1 MAAYALGGPQ
11 NAPTPWHNR
20 EMTVAAFPVTAP
32 ALGLWALVQLVVASA
47 AALGRAIVN
56 AERWGMHN
64 ARRLFVAAAAALAP
78 LLAQL
83 GTWIVAV
90 LKMAWGWLAS
100 LPRHL
105 VRILHFL
112 WQMTAGL
119 RHAVTR
125 IWHAIGR
132 AIGSALERIGEAI
145 TWVFELIAAAIQW
158 VFDGIGRF
166 LHWLF
171 SPVVRLFRW
180 MGHVVQTI
188 ARRSGVGWPAG

>member
-1 MAAYALGGPQ
+1 MIPLVIYALVGSALLYGAVPDRRPGASRGRLCAGRAAECA
-11 NAPTPWHNR
+11 NPWHNR
-20 EMTVAAFPVTAP
+20 EMTVAAFPRHRA

-105 VRILHFL
+105 VHILHFL
-112 WQMTAGL
+112 WQMAAGL
-119 RHAVTR
+119 RHAVAVSGTL
-125 IWHAIGR
+125 
-132 AIGSALERIGEAI
+132 SAAQSDR
-145 TWVFELIAAAIQW
+145 
-158 VFDGIGRF
+158 
-166 LHWLF
+166 HWSVL
-171 SPVVRLFRW
+171 
-180 MGHVVQTI
+180 
-188 ARRSGVGWPAG
+188 ARPSRGCSS